1 MKRDVRCIAVNLI
14 KYADLRRLSSL
25 GSVTSYE
32 SLLQRQR
39 HNDLIGWMRKNKRA
53 VRAARTYVEF
63 FDVVCHTTT
72 WKFPKVLTT
81 TWTHNSKSFISSDY
95 FNCACTSPFVSALPT
110 S

>member
-39 HNDLIGWMRKNKRA
+39 HNDLIG
-53 VRAARTYVEF
+53 
-63 FDVVCHTTT
+63 
-72 WKFPKVLTT
+72 
-81 TWTHNSKSFISSDY
+81 
-95 FNCACTSPFVSALPT
+95 
-110 S
+110 